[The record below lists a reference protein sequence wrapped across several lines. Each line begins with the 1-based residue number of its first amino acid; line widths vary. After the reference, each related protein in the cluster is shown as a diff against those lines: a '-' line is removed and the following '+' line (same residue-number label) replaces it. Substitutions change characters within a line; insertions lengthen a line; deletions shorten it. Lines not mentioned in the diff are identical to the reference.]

1 MRERY
6 KNEQGGYGTYGP
18 GYPERVKKSKRGEYI
33 KGISYILIGVFLMPA
48 IGVSQ
53 LMWPLVA
60 LGAITIVVGWA
71 LGNGYSNWLRGAL
84 LIGLIGGL
92 GWFLLQYG
100 PALVGALAFF

>member
-1 MRERY
+1 MGERY
-6 KNEQGGYGTYGP
+6 QNEQGGYGNYGLA
-18 GYPERVKKSKRGEYI
+18 YAERVKKSKRGEYI

-48 IGVSQ
+48 IGLSQ

-60 LGAITIVVGWA
+60 LGAITIGVGWA
-71 LGNGYSNWLRGAL
+71 LGNGYSNWLRVAL

-100 PALVGALAFF
+100 AALAGVLAFL